1 MLTGR
6 PAEEEEDEAV
16 ARGAGAH
23 GRDGVEERRVV
34 ERRVARAPGQRGDGA
49 ARDNEEPAAA
59 ARVVVAF
66 ATSIKTMN
74 TC

>member
-1 MLTGR
+1 M
-6 PAEEEEDEAV
+6 
-16 ARGAGAH
+16 
-23 GRDGVEERRVV
+23 